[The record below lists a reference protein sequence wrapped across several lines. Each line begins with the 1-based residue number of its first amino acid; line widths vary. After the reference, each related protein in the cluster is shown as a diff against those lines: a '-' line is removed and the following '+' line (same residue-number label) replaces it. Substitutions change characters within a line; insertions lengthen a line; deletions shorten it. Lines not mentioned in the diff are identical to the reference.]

1 MNATKTLK
9 VALIAC
15 VALFAAATAADA
27 QVGWSTSA
35 AVSHGDANADGTLD
49 MADVRTMLAI
59 LFDGEK
65 PFVSGRDLDHN
76 ADGKF
81 DISDVD
87 AALRGLQRSGPRPA
101 PKTFESVISGDAND
115 DGKVDIADLS
125 ALGAWLTGGAAF
137 AAPKEA
143 ADLNRDGKVDITD
156 LSILAKS
163 IAG

>member
-9 VALIAC
+9 AVLIAC
-15 VALFAAATAADA
+15 VTLFAAATAADA

-49 MADVRTMLAI
+49 MADVRTMLGI
-59 LFDGEK
+59 LFEGEK

-76 ADGKF
+76 GDGKF

-87 AALRGLQRSGPRPA
+87 AALRDLQKFGPRPA
-101 PKTFESVISGDAND
+101 TKTVETVRAGDVND

-125 ALGAWLTGGAAF
+125 ALGAWITGGAAF
-137 AAPKEA
+137 PAPKEA